1 MSLTSRTGEPP
12 ASEPGNDSHR
22 HNQMSDDGRLIQ
34 RLQSGD
40 LEALG
45 LLYDRHRLP
54 VYRTAL
60 AITHD
65 QDAAEDI
72 LQEVFLRLNTYVH
85 RVDTSLP
92 LSPWLYRI
100 TVNLSYTYVTRR
112 NKWRVPLEDFVD
124 QLIGPAK
131 YNPEPVI
138 ERHDDIR
145 VMQKAIDTLPFSQR
159 VVIVLYYL
167 NDLSLQEISEILGV
181 PVGTVKSRLHYGREN
196 LRKQLEGDAKAT
208 EVQYEF
214 T

>member
-1 MSLTSRTGEPP
+1 
-12 ASEPGNDSHR
+12 
-22 HNQMSDDGRLIQ
+22 MSDDARLIL

-45 LLYDRHRLP
+45 QLYDRHRLP
-54 VYRTAL
+54 VFRTAL

-72 LQEVFLRLNTYVH
+72 LQEVFLRLHQYVH

-131 YNPEPVI
+131 FSPEPEA
-138 ERHDDIR
+138 ERHDDLR
-145 VMQKAIDTLPFSQR
+145 LMQKAIDTLPFSQR

-167 NDLSLQEISEILGV
+167 NDLSLQEIGDILGV

-196 LRKQLEGDAKAT
+196 LRRQLEGPGQTA

>member
-1 MSLTSRTGEPP
+1 MAGSVTKS
-12 ASEPGNDSHR
+12 SMND
-22 HNQMSDDGRLIQ
+22 DARLILK
-34 RLQSGD
+34 LQSGD

-54 VYRTAL
+54 VFRTAL

-72 LQEVFLRLNTYVH
+72 LQECFLRLHTYVH

-100 TVNLSYTYVTRR
+100 TVNLSYTWVTRR
-112 NKWRVPLEDFVD
+112 NKWRAPLEDFVD

-131 YNPEPVI
+131 YNPEPEA
-138 ERHDDIR
+138 ERRDEMR
-145 VMQKAIDTLPFSQR
+145 LMQRAIDSLPFSQR
-159 VVIVLYYL
+159 VVVVLYYL
-167 NDLSLQEISEILGV
+167 NDLSLQEISDILGV

-196 LRKQLEGDAKAT
+196 MRRQMEGTAQSA